1 MGNSQSINKIN
12 FEDIQFIMKNDN
24 YILINTLS
32 EHEQSC
38 LLPKTVKAQEEV
50 ELLTNILK
58 AGKKD
63 VCIIVYGRNCNDEK
77 IFTKYNQLITLG
89 FHNVYVYPGGLFEWL
104 LLQDIYGAGEFPTTR
119 KELDILKY
127 KPNKI
132 LNTRLL
138 TQF

>member
-12 FEDIQFIMKNDN
+12 FEDIQFVLKNDN

-77 IFTKYNQLITLG
+77 IFTKYK
-89 FHNVYVYPGGLFEWL
+89 W
-104 LLQDIYGAGEFPTTR
+104 R
-119 KELDILKY
+119 
-127 KPNKI
+127 
-132 LNTRLL
+132 
-138 TQF
+138 